1 MRISQ
6 STLYFGAAAVLVVIL
21 GALLGW
27 FFFVRSQN
35 TVTEYIDSA
44 RGFNDDAGGSAGGGG
59 VFGGGASSGGNAG
72 VGTATGDGGGAKAP
86 RLWKITTTPVAGFA
100 FRGKTSQLS
109 FVERSSGNVLSADPE
124 KTKVS
129 RLTNTLF
136 PKTIEAIFGTA
147 DAVILRSIGSDGS
160 IETFAGLIATSTDTD
175 PGGAPGTLEGVRLE
189 KNILAIAPRAG
200 STTVFFIATNS
211 AGQAVGSLSDWRG
224 GAQKVVLSS
233 AIVGWRPMYLS
244 DGSLYILQKP
254 SDATDGHLF
263 KIRQDRSLERILG
276 GIPGLVALPK
286 ARSSAVLYSTIEDG
300 VPVLLGQVSASSTP
314 VTFPVRTIA
323 DKCVWADGT
332 ALVAYCAV
340 PRNPVGRNF
349 LRTWY
354 AGMVHTTDSI
364 WKLQVS
370 AGTAEE
376 VFVPPSDSSLDVSHV
391 TIDSSGSYLAFT
403 NTKDQTLW
411 MLALNE

>member
-6 STLYFGAAAVLVVIL
+6 STLYFGAAAVLIVIL

-44 RGFNDDAGGSAGGGG
+44 RGFNGDAGGGVGGGD
-59 VFGGGASSGGNAG
+59 VFGGGTYSGNSEGGGTTPAGGAG
-72 VGTATGDGGGAKAP
+72 VRAP
-86 RLWKITTTPVAGFA
+86 RLWRITTTPIAGLA
-100 FRGKTSQLS
+100 FRGKTSELS
-109 FVERSSGNVLSADPE
+109 FVERASGNVLSADPE

-136 PKTIEAIFGTA
+136 PKTLEAFFGAA

-332 ALVAYCAV
+332 TLVAYCAV
-340 PRNPVGRNF
+340 PRTPVGRNF

-376 VFVPPSDSSLDVSHV
+376 IFVPPSDTTLDISRM
-391 TIDSSGSYLAFT
+391 TIDSSNSHLAFIHST
-403 NTKDQTLW
+403 DQSLW
-411 MLALNE
+411 MLSLSE